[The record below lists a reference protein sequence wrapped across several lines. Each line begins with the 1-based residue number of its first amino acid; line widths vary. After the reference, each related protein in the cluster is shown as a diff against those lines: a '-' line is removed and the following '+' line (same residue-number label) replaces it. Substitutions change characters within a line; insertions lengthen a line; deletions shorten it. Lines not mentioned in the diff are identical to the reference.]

1 MLSVRKGKKC
11 LCKDKTGTIS
21 RKRVVTR
28 VMTIPQCTVQKSY
41 TAAHCAQ
48 WRKATQQCTV
58 EKKLHAVQS
67 RTAGRC
73 TWAASKKPQYC
84 PPTVISI
91 WRDMLFSYCKCQSSS
106 ALSTLSASLILHPIS
121 TFSSKTTFSSLL
133 SPLTFKTL
141 QPLRSLL
148 QTFISQSATR
158 CMMHINRR
166 GDSGLTQERKSYKR
180 VG

>member
-58 EKKLHAVQS
+58 EKKLYAVQS

-91 WRDMLFSYCKCQSSS
+91 WGNMLLCYSILRKADLPITSVNPPQLFQLFQPVSSFTISAPS
-106 ALSTLSASLILHPIS
+106 ALFLVP
-121 TFSSKTTFSSLL
+121 
-133 SPLTFKTL
+133 
-141 QPLRSLL
+141 
-148 QTFISQSATR
+148 
-158 CMMHINRR
+158 
-166 GDSGLTQERKSYKR
+166 
-180 VG
+180 

>member
-28 VMTIPQCTVQKSY
+28 VMTIPQCTVQKSH

-48 WRKATQQCTV
+48 WRKATQQRTV
-58 EKKLHAVQS
+58 EKKPYAVQS

-91 WRDMLFSYCKCQSSS
+91 WGNMLLSAYHKCQSSS
-106 ALSTLSASLILHPIS
+106 ALSTLSARFILHHIS
-121 TFSSKTTFSSLL
+121 TFSSLL

-141 QPLRSLL
+141 RPFLSL
-148 QTFISQSATR
+148 
-158 CMMHINRR
+158 HPP
-166 GDSGLTQERKSYKR
+166 LTQISMRNIYKS
-180 VG
+180 VSN